1 MGFCFVVLL
10 SLITLSCAISIKE
23 DFKINSQYEGVIRL
37 DEEGRSVSLFSFA
50 RSSGVTILVTSNEE
64 DKIKFNILLRES
76 GTVIDFDNN
85 ETIYLYHHLEESG
98 KHYPVSYEL
107 VITSGDPSEK
117 FSKRFL
123 DYKVIN
129 YSMF

>member
-64 DKIKFNILLRES
+64 DKIKFNILLREL